1 LNKFVKNKPMADI
14 TNAILEKHLKKWSLK
29 ANFVAVMVAVLTAAS
44 IGYGFYYKTNSQLDQ
59 NKSDIGEIKE
69 DVDQINDKITN
80 STVFQYVSA
89 VEMKNFDD
97 RLEKVEAGQIRTE
110 KKLDRV
116 LEILIEN

>member
-1 LNKFVKNKPMADI
+1 MADI

-44 IGYGFYYKTNSQLDQ
+44 IGYGFYYKTNSKLDQ

-80 STVFQYVSA
+80 STVIQNVSED
-89 VEMKNFDD
+89 EMNNFDD
-97 RLEKVEAGQIRTE
+97 RVANVEAGQIRAE
-110 KKLDRV
+110 KTLDRV
-116 LEILIEN
+116 RDILIDN